1 MSQATFKKW
10 GNQAGIRFPA
20 AVMKAA
26 ALNVDDTVDIEVQE
40 GRIVLIPTKEKTY
53 SLNALLSGITEENM
67 HNKADFGKP
76 TGKEML

>member
-53 SLNALLSGITEENM
+53 SLDALLSCITEENM